1 MGKLNGLFL
10 IQIHITLRAAF
21 ERLSKQPSPSH
32 PSREGA
38 RVSLSEV
45 DVDGDGVIR
54 RAQRRVW
61 RRLRWGGR
69 RQRRR
74 RRRLLLLTI
83 PCLCNVSVT
92 SGINMTL
99 EPPSSAGLLSPR
111 SFARAAIFAYALTR
125 SSVILKR
132 LVAVWGRAAT
142 SVYPISPHNLL
153 FSSEQ
158 KVLMCTTFGCIPAGS
173 VTWTRA

>member
-83 PCLCNVSVT
+83 
-92 SGINMTL
+92 
-99 EPPSSAGLLSPR
+99 LSPSETGEDDR
-111 SFARAAIFAYALTR
+111 EGVAFAHPALRFSRARMAVRRDEESLRPPVMLLKLGGVLKIGALGPELAAELDGHVAT
-125 SSVILKR
+125 SI
-132 LVAVWGRAAT
+132 LVASG
-142 SVYPISPHNLL
+142 
-153 FSSEQ
+153 
-158 KVLMCTTFGCIPAGS
+158 
-173 VTWTRA
+173 